1 MFSCSRVSLHKNGLV
16 VWNGRG
22 LPLKLAFWSSRA
34 LPRILGLAGEI
45 DSSSFLGGGEST
57 RRVRGWGKGGCAE
70 CRIIVRWLHTL
81 VPYYY
86 IHIRMLAY
94 WMLPVRT
101 RMLALVSVYCGELL
115 RFQQLS
121 LQNWWDS
128 RCVTSRRSRI
138 QSVFWRWAGCKLYT
152 LKQLRCGKFFRSRL
166 GFRWWGILT
175 RLKVEVAWSS
185 SKQSKQDI
193 CFACKFRCMFHLHWD
208 CQFMKFLFETVLTWW
223 WYFWLLFRESRYHH
237 WQPKQ
242 QSSHHPASERCRR
255 AQETSR
261 VLMRGRCLIWHGAV
275 LKGSLQNTVSTGFA
289 SCFHSSI

>member
-1 MFSCSRVSLHKNGLV
+1 M

-101 RMLALVSVYCGELL
+101 RMLAIGFSIL
-115 RFQQLS
+115 RCIAE
-121 LQNWWDS
+121 NYWDS
-128 RCVTSRRSRI
+128 NSWACKVDGIADVLPQGGAESNVFFGGEQAASCTRWSNWGAANFLRS
-138 QSVFWRWAGCKLYT
+138 G
-152 LKQLRCGKFFRSRL
+152 L

-185 SKQSKQDI
+185 SKQSKQNM

-208 CQFMKFLFETVLTWW
+208 CQFMKFL
-223 WYFWLLFRESRYHH
+223 
-237 WQPKQ
+237 
-242 QSSHHPASERCRR
+242 
-255 AQETSR
+255 
-261 VLMRGRCLIWHGAV
+261 
-275 LKGSLQNTVSTGFA
+275 
-289 SCFHSSI
+289 